1 MHFALFLENKA
12 YNYFVMTYMFT
23 FALLASII
31 PTFLGGLFTK
41 FLIKQN
47 KEISSFFQNFA
58 IGGIFSLIFLEL
70 IQEAIEHFSNATSNL
85 ALGCFCTLLT
95 ILITGFFF
103 FVLHELLH
111 KLSHHHDHDKFDEEE
126 CEDHAHS
133 KEIFQNNSLLLAS
146 FIFLIAIFA
155 HNIPEGLALGS
166 LFNSSNNIPIE
177 GIIMSCILFIHNFL
191 IGYTMTNSFI
201 KSQKSFKF
209 SLLMTTIS
217 SLPAYLLAIVGYFVS
232 SLNLNE
238 IFNGIVYA
246 ISTGSLIYVLFIE
259 LLPQGLKEYK
269 SKYSFIYILLGIF
282 ICGSLIYLHF

>member
-1 MHFALFLENKA
+1 
-12 YNYFVMTYMFT
+12 MTYMFT

-85 ALGCFCTLLT
+85 ALGCFYTLLT
-95 ILITGFFF
+95 ALITGFFF